1 MAGEISNLYGDSLY
15 NYNPYSANNDDFLAQ
30 QYFAQNPQNPQNTQ
44 NPIFTGAYQQPQAD
58 TFQKSG
64 GSGLATGLA
73 LGTIAGLG
81 TGAGTYFWGT
91 NPIKDGKVSDDLIK
105 AVNKINTE
113 SAAIENFSEL
123 YEAKAQPIFDT
134 IGIKNMEQYNAVQKL
149 AKAGKLEDL
158 SDDVK
163 KLLPDSIKSPK
174 DAQAAINLA
183 APEFEKIDKEKL
195 MKQAVNKAKN
205 ELSLEYNNARL
216 ENLKNIETKIK
227 TLKKDATKADL
238 EKFFVDNAETFKLK
252 GTNTEIAQKAKKMAD
267 KIGTPEQLQ
276 KIYEGHIK
284 RRTSNIEALK
294 SSAAENFKAN
304 YDESAKALKKEAPEG
319 LKEAFK
325 KFKWNKTLKFG
336 GIAAGAGL
344 VLGWLF
350 GGSGK

>member
-1 MAGEISNLYGDSLY
+1 M
-15 NYNPYSANNDDFLAQ
+15 
-30 QYFAQNPQNPQNTQ
+30 
-44 NPIFTGAYQQPQAD
+44 
-58 TFQKSG
+58 
-64 GSGLATGLA
+64 
-73 LGTIAGLG
+73 
-81 TGAGTYFWGT
+81 
-91 NPIKDGKVSDDLIK
+91 
-105 AVNKINTE
+105 
-113 SAAIENFSEL
+113 
-123 YEAKAQPIFDT
+123 
-134 IGIKNMEQYNAVQKL
+134 
-149 AKAGKLEDL
+149 
-158 SDDVK
+158 
-163 KLLPDSIKSPK
+163 
-174 DAQAAINLA
+174 
-183 APEFEKIDKEKL
+183 
-195 MKQAVNKAKN
+195 
-205 ELSLEYNNARL
+205 
-216 ENLKNIETKIK
+216 KNIETKIK